1 MAKGPPTSLIRIST
15 ENKEILEKKQRRL
28 GLKSLDRLIS
38 VLLEKQEK
46 SSSVHMT
53 EKKQEQAQDVP
64 IEKSRLELPSSKG
77 DKEKCLFRAEKE
89 IGKIQCAKDFA
100 ETSVIHVRTIEQCNE
115 CWTSAF
121 HAN

>member
-1 MAKGPPTSLIRIST
+1 MAKGPPTTQIRISL

-46 SSSVHMT
+46 FSLVRMT

-64 IEKSRLELPSSKG
+64 IEKPKLELPSSKEN
-77 DKEKCLFRAEKE
+77 KEKCLFRAEKE
-89 IGKIQCAKDFA
+89 VGKIQCAKDFA
-100 ETSVIHVRTIEQCNE
+100 ETDVIHVRTTDQCNE

-121 HAN
+121 HVN

>member
-1 MAKGPPTSLIRIST
+1 MKGPPTAQIRISV

-28 GLKSLDRLIS
+28 NLKSLDKVIS

-46 SSSVHMT
+46 FSSVHMT

-64 IEKSRLELPSSKG
+64 IERPRLELPSSKG
-77 DKEKCLFRAEKE
+77 NKEKCLFRAEKE
-89 IGKIQCAKDFA
+89 EGKIQCAKDFA
-100 ETSVIHVRTIEQCNE
+100 ETSVIHTKTIEYCNE

-121 HAN
+121 HVN